1 MDYKDVIFGDDNRA
15 KLLKGINTI
24 SNAVR
29 TTLGPKGRNVIIQQP
44 FKQPHVTKD
53 GVTVAKTILLKDPL
67 ENMGSLMVY
76 EAAANTASKAGDG
89 TTTATVL
96 TQSIVT
102 EGMKLV
108 AAGMNPMDLKRG
120 IDKAVDV
127 VVEKLEENAKKITKP
142 EEIRKVAAISANAD
156 TNIGENIAQALEEV
170 GKEGAVSIETGKG
183 LNDEVEVVSGLQINR
198 GYMSAYFSTN
208 HEALKTV
215 LEDCYVFQY
224 DKKITDIADLVPL
237 LDAVSKTRRPL
248 LIIAEDIEEIPLQTL
263 LMNHQNGSLKCCA
276 VPAPGFGDRRLPILE
291 DIGVL
296 TGGEVFSKEL
306 NKDLDTAVSVDQ
318 LGECERVEVDA
329 LTCTFIGGRGDPKK
343 IEERVSHIRYQL
355 STASNDYNADKL
367 RTRLAKLTGGVATIK
382 VGGATEIEINEK
394 KDRYDD
400 ALNATRAAIGDG
412 IVPGGGIALLRAKQA
427 LKKIDTDNVDQEA
440 GVNIVLRAIE
450 SPLRQITAN
459 AGDSPDVVINEILSK
474 EGDYGYNAATGEYGD
489 MMQFGIVDPIKVTK
503 TALQNAA
510 SIAGLLIT
518 SDCSITISEPLD
530 SRDKPF
536 DPESVHTPPQVDF

>member
-1 MDYKDVIFGDDNRA
+1 MDYKDVKFGDENRS
-15 KLLKGINTI
+15 KLLAGINII

-53 GVTVAKTILLKDPL
+53 GVTVAKQILLKDPL
-67 ENMGSLMVY
+67 ENMGALMTY
-76 EAAANTASKAGDG
+76 EAAANTANKAGDG

-96 TQSIVT
+96 TQSIAT

-120 IDKAVDV
+120 IDKAVDA
-127 VVEKLEENAKKITKP
+127 VVEQLTKNAKTCSDAK
-142 EEIRKVAAISANAD
+142 EIRKVAAISANAD
-156 TNIGENIAQALEEV
+156 SSIGNNIASALEEV
-170 GKEGAVSIETGKG
+170 GKEGAVTIETGKN
-183 LNDEVEVVSGLQINR
+183 LTDELEVVSGLQIQR

-208 HEALKTV
+208 FEALKTV
-215 LEDCYVFQY
+215 LEDAYVFLY
-224 DKKITDIADLVPL
+224 DKKITDIADLVEL

-276 VPAPGFGDRRLPILE
+276 VPAPGFADRRLPILE
-291 DIGVL
+291 DIGTL
-296 TGGEVFSKEL
+296 TGGQVFSKEL
-306 NKDLDTAVSVDQ
+306 NRDLDTATIDQ
-318 LGECERVEVDA
+318 LGECDRVEIDA
-329 LTCTFIGGRGDPKK
+329 LTCTFIGGRGDPDK
-343 IEERVSHIRYQL
+343 IEERVNHIRYQL
-355 STASNDYNADKL
+355 KTASNDYNADKL
-367 RTRLAKLTGGVATIK
+367 RNRLAKLNGGVAIIK

-412 IVPGGGIALLRAKQA
+412 IVPGGGVALLRAKQA
-427 LKKIDTDNVDQEA
+427 IQDIKTDNVEQKA
-440 GVNIVLRAIE
+440 GVDIVLKAIE
-450 SPLRQITAN
+450 SPLRQITQN
-459 AGDSPDVVINEILSK
+459 AGDAPDVVVNEILSQK
-474 EGDYGYNAATGEYGD
+474 GDYGYNAATGEYGD
-489 MMQFGIVDPIKVTK
+489 MMQLGIVDPVKVTK

-518 SDCSITISEPLD
+518 SECSITIEQPLD
-530 SRDKPF
+530 AKDKPF
-536 DPESVHTPPQVDF
+536 DPEDVHTPPQTNF